1 MSGLRANPCTATAH
15 GLICEKATG
24 ERHTRAFLYA
34 ATVWKNVDMTQRLQS
49 GLIHFAFL
57 PFQETPIRVPVHPVR
72 SLARCTPPAPTAPAR
87 PWSVCGVA
95 VRSVVSTPLRM
106 SSLSLMASVW
116 SGRLET
122 VWVSFSLD
130 EAPLYRLA
138 L

>member
-24 ERHTRAFLYA
+24 ERHTHGFLYA
-34 ATVWKNVDMTQRLQS
+34 ASVWKNVDMTQELRSDLT
-49 GLIHFAFL
+49 HCAFL
-57 PFQETPIRVPVHPVR
+57 PVQETPIRVPVHPVR

-87 PWSVCGVA
+87 PWNVCGVA
-95 VRSVVSTPLRM
+95 ARSVVSTPLRM
-106 SSLSLMASVW
+106 SSLSLMASVL

-122 VWVSFSLD
+122 VWVSFSLY
-130 EAPLYRLA
+130 EALLYSLA